1 MATAAS
7 TRRSVWKIAREAL
20 WEGGP
25 GVCHFSIT
33 NACNARCAFCSFA
46 YDRLPA
52 AARQW
57 VTLADARETC
67 DILRRNGI
75 RFPVQNPVASIEDM
89 QRHLRGEP
97 EVFGCLAGWKYF
109 YLDWNLQIW
118 RCHHWDRPLCHIRDF
133 DGSQRVRD
141 GCTAC
146 MVDCYRD
153 ASVMQH
159 VGVALSDGLR
169 AAARGEIRQAW
180 GHWADRRN
188 LVSVRSAIR
197 TARVWTRVS

>member
-1 MATAAS
+1 
-7 TRRSVWKIAREAL
+7 
-20 WEGGP
+20 
-25 GVCHFSIT
+25 
-33 NACNARCAFCSFA
+33 
-46 YDRLPA
+46 
-52 AARQW
+52 
-57 VTLADARETC
+57 
-67 DILRRNGI
+67 
-75 RFPVQNPVASIEDM
+75 
-89 QRHLRGEP
+89 
-97 EVFGCLAGWKYF
+97 
-109 YLDWNLQIW
+109 
-118 RCHHWDRPLCHIRDF
+118 
-133 DGSQRVRD
+133 VRD